1 MIEYQLPR
9 DEIEVELV
17 KTGVMTAEDV
27 EAIRRLKESANAV
40 MGPTIDVEKLD
51 SMRHDTQ
58 QKSKFGISSRKRTSR
73 VSPTNIS
80 S

>member
-1 MIEYQLPR
+1 M
-9 DEIEVELV
+9 

-40 MGPTIDVEKLD
+40 MGPMIDVEKLD
-51 SMRHDTQ
+51 SMCHDTQ

-73 VSPTNIS
+73 VSPTNIGS
-80 S
+80 